1 MVSLKR
7 TGGKGTENTT
17 YTAGY
22 ALHFT
27 CKMKRCIAVMLNLCS
42 PCTSK
47 KDLSRHPVYS
57 YNMLYKMLYITCYI
71 GHDPVRNYICYITN
85 YLTFF
90 GYVTYYTGKMCCTWY
105 NKSFIAI
112 FSANILGLD
121 PLLGSIIPFFCYIG
135 NKWLINQSCWDFWE
149 VI

>member
-1 MVSLKR
+1 MDNDKPEDIGPLPLSMVSLKR

-85 YLTFF
+85 YVTFF
-90 GYVTYYTGKMCCTWY
+90 WLC
-105 NKSFIAI
+105 
-112 FSANILGLD
+112 NILYRKNVLYM
-121 PLLGSIIPFFCYIG
+121 I
-135 NKWLINQSCWDFWE
+135 
-149 VI
+149 